1 MKKNI
6 LIIALTVFNILCFSA
21 FNVNARSIE
30 TAGFVENAVAKE
42 WTIMV
47 YLNGDNNLDSFGYKD
62 INEMERIGSSDQ
74 VNIIV
79 LQDREN
85 STARKLFITKDNDDN
100 KVTSEVI
107 EESGDIDMGNAK
119 NLVNFVAWCVKK
131 YPAKNY
137 MLDIWNHGSGWK
149 KRQRGI
155 SYDDQSGNHI
165 STAELGNAM
174 ASIYGIIG
182 KKLDIL
188 LMDACLMQMAEV
200 VYEFKDYVKYCVAS
214 EETAPGDGYAY
225 DLFMGPLTAEPFMDS
240 RRLSKLMAQS
250 YIAYYNSNGKTATQ
264 SVIDI
269 GRLDDFVEKFNS
281 LCRRMVELTADDS
294 FNNVIKRSVLPFTQ
308 SFYYTENIDL
318 GHFLKVLQRNVKDSK
333 LQTLIS
339 ETLFLY
345 ASGQNPLVIENGASG
360 LYTKNITGLA
370 IYFPESKPASN
381 YYNLKFA
388 RTNWALFLDN
398 FFKSIILNKKSG
410 EKVKKSTPYN
420 SDPDYNDCQ
429 GSSNDD
435 SNDSFS
441 SSASSAQ
448 SSGTDYSNPP
458 AGGYYDDHGSP
469 SSSSSD
475 DDSYSSSDSD
485 SSDTDYS
492 NPPADDYYGAD
503 GDESQYF

>member
-1 MKKNI
+1 MKKN
-6 LIIALTVFNILCFSA
+6 LIFVFVLLNLLCFSTFDA
-21 FNVNARSIE
+21 YAKNVKDSGL
-30 TAGFVENAVAKE
+30 AGNTVAKE
-42 WTIMV
+42 WTIMI

-100 KVTSEVI
+100 EITSKVI
-107 EESGDIDMGNAK
+107 EESGNIDMGDAK
-119 NLVNFVAWCVKK
+119 TLVNFVVWCAKK

-165 STAELGNAM
+165 TTVELGNAM

-225 DLFMGPLTAEPFMDS
+225 DLFLGPLTAEPFMDS
-240 RRLSKLMAQS
+240 RRLSRLMAQS
-250 YIAYYNSNGKTATQ
+250 YIAYYNSAGKMATQ
-264 SVIDI
+264 SVIDVERMD
-269 GRLDDFVEKFNS
+269 GFVKKFNE
-281 LCRRMVELTADDS
+281 LCRRMAELTVEDS
-294 FNNVIKRSVLPFTQ
+294 FNMTIKRSVLPFTQ

-318 GHFLKVLQRNVKDSK
+318 GHFLKVMQRNVKDSK

-345 ASGQNPLVIENGASG
+345 ASGQNPLVIENDASG

-388 RTNWALFLDN
+388 RTNWTLFLDN
-398 FFKSIILNKKSG
+398 FFKSIILNKESG
-410 EKVKKSTPYN
+410 KKVKKSTPY
-420 SDPDYNDCQ
+420 DPEPDYDDCQ

-435 SNDSFS
+435 SDDSSS
-441 SSASSAQ
+441 SSASSAP

-469 SSSSSD
+469 SSSSTTTD
-475 DDSYSSSDSD
+475 DDHSSSGSD

-492 NPPADDYYGAD
+492 NSPAD
-503 GDESQYF
+503 